1 MKKQN
6 KITIIRTL
14 RKEKGLSQEELAKL
28 IPVNQT
34 AISQWE
40 RGITYPSSNAIKR
53 LCQIFDQPASIFL
66 EIEETP
72 KSAGI
77 KIPVFNH
84 VAAGVP
90 ISAIEDIVD
99 YEEITEELAASGEY
113 FGVVVKGDSM
123 EPKFSTGDVVIVR
136 SQPTAETGD
145 IAIVMIESENAT
157 CKKIKKTPEGIMLI
171 SLNPSYEPM
180 FYSNKEIE
188 QLPVKILGKVVEL
201 RAKF

>member
-1 MKKQN
+1 MNKQN
-6 KITIIRTL
+6 KTTIIRTL

-40 RGITYPSSNAIKR
+40 RGITYPSSNAIKK
-53 LCQIFDQPASIFL
+53 LCQIFEQPANVFL
-66 EIEETP
+66 EIEEKQKP
-72 KSAGI
+72 SGI
-77 KIPVFNH
+77 KIPVFSH

-113 FGVVVKGDSM
+113 FGIIVKGDSM
-123 EPKFSTGDVVIVR
+123 EPRMTTGDVVIVR
-136 SQPTAETGD
+136 SQQTAETGD
-145 IAIVMIESENAT
+145 IAIVMIENENAT
-157 CKKIKKTPEGIMLI
+157 CKKIKMTPEGIMLI

-188 QLPVKILGKVVEL
+188 QLPIKIIGKVIEL

>member
-1 MKKQN
+1 MNKQN
-6 KITIIRTL
+6 KTTIIRTL

-53 LCQIFDQPASIFL
+53 LCQIFEQPANVFL
-66 EIEETP
+66 EIEEKQRP
-72 KSAGI
+72 SGI
-77 KIPVFNH
+77 KIPVFGN
-84 VAAGVP
+84 VAAGIP

-99 YEEITEELAASGEY
+99 YEEITEELANSGEY
-113 FGVVVKGDSM
+113 FGIVIKGDSM
-123 EPKFSTGDVVIVR
+123 EPRMTTGDVVIVK

-145 IAIVMIESENAT
+145 IAIVLVESENAT

-188 QLPVKILGKVVEL
+188 QLPVRIIGKVVEL

>member
-1 MKKQN
+1 MNKQN
-6 KITIIRTL
+6 RTTIIRTL

-53 LCQIFDQPASIFL
+53 LCQIFEQPANIFL
-66 EIEETP
+66 EIEETN
-72 KSAGI
+72 KQSGI
-77 KIPVFNH
+77 KIPVFSH

-113 FGVVVKGDSM
+113 FGIIVKGDSM

-145 IAIVMIESENAT
+145 IAIVMIENENAT
-157 CKKIKKTPEGIMLI
+157 CKKIKMTPEGIMLI

-188 QLPVKILGKVVEL
+188 QLPVKIIGRVIEL